1 VTYISPLI
9 WRLFSWVFWI
19 PKNWSYHGKIEVVSL
34 MHRCRL
40 CFARS
45 HWLCIAV
52 LFWTCCGIPPFCAIH
67 WYFLYFWRRR
77 RMTPRAMQIR
87 GSGDTVR
94 FKAVAGRMRET
105 LREGVA
111 DESLNC
117 SEL

>member
-1 VTYISPLI
+1 MFKDESNGIVCYYNEKGELTCEGWDEGPH
-9 WRLFSWVFWI
+9 FQ
-19 PKNWSYHGKIEVVSL
+19 PEVSQYN
-34 MHRCRL
+34 
-40 CFARS
+40 
-45 HWLCIAV
+45 
-52 LFWTCCGIPPFCAIH
+52 P
-67 WYFLYFWRRR
+67 RRR

>member
-1 VTYISPLI
+1 
-9 WRLFSWVFWI
+9 
-19 PKNWSYHGKIEVVSL
+19 
-34 MHRCRL
+34 
-40 CFARS
+40 
-45 HWLCIAV
+45 
-52 LFWTCCGIPPFCAIH
+52 
-67 WYFLYFWRRR
+67 
-77 RMTPRAMQIR
+77 MTPRAMQIR